1 MKETK
6 AERMGE
12 TILVKNPT
20 CLHCGNDSEIRV
32 DWLKYQ
38 MWQGGGLIDRIFP
51 EMSAGQREMMISGTH
66 PFCWKEMFDESE
78 EDDVR

>member
-1 MKETK
+1 
-6 AERMGE
+6 
-12 TILVKNPT
+12 
-20 CLHCGNDSEIRV
+20 
-32 DWLKYQ
+32 
-38 MWQGGGLIDRIFP
+38 MWQGGGLIDRIFS